1 MNEEAKIL
9 HNSCWQH
16 SHIGGDGIV
25 WKEYAWWGGGAI
37 VRMSEENK
45 FSFGALQGKASPG
58 KPVVCRRVV
67 CLEGVLN
74 VSPGGT
80 RSKNEPVV
88 HVQAESSVL
97 PGPRKEEKRGCVK
110 GRYDGG

>member
-80 RSKNEPVV
+80 KAKMSLSSTYRLRAVSC
-88 HVQAESSVL
+88 QAEK
-97 PGPRKEEKRGCVK
+97 GEKRACK